1 MFDQLKEEIDLI
13 IFSDFN
19 YGCLPLKSLVNYI
32 SEYCK
37 KNKDSFFADSQSS
50 SQFGDISRF
59 RDATIICATERETR
73 LALTDYKSG
82 LQNLTNNL
90 LLKTKAENLML
101 KLGSDGIIIAENNVF
116 LTDSLSSL
124 NPNPSDVAGAGDAFL
139 AAISLYYSCSKNLWE
154 SALVGSLASGVQVS
168 RPGNVPIYLDEL
180 LSQVD
185 QMFQNRF

>member
-1 MFDQLKEEIDLI
+1 MILIMKGYLFYKVFDQLKEEIDLI

-19 YGCLPLKSLVNYI
+19 YGCTPQSLVNYI

-37 KNKDSFFADSQSS
+37 KNKILFFADSQSS

-101 KLGSDGIIIAENNVF
+101 KLGSDGIIIAENNENF

-154 SALVGSLASGVQVS
+154 SGSLG
-168 RPGNVPIYLDEL
+168 L
-180 LSQVD
+180 
-185 QMFQNRF
+185 